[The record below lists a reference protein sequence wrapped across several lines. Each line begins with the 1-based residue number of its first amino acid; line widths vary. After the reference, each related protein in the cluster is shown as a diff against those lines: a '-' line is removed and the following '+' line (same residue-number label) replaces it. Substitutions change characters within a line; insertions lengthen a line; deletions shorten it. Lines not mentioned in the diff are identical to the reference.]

1 MEVPEP
7 LMDCNF
13 PEMLAGDLGLSEEV
27 FRSKNLTAGA
37 PAASLSGHGG
47 RRHNS
52 LQDRSSGLLSS
63 PDQRHVLVRMRS
75 LQTVESGNHQLDMA
89 SGRERRQSFESTSTD
104 SSGGMEPPSVAGRG
118 REVSVGTAATSVTS
132 GRFSASDKSNSPIDK
147 NSNGSWT
154 DLQLTN
160 DAHHSSSIN
169 HNSSNASQVERC
181 QSLSNIRQQS
191 SPRSPLDSPRSPRD
205 IGGEL
210 RTISLGNGK
219 PSPSVAEPLPAFKS
233 PMNFGTS
240 LMQPETPSSFNSS
253 TSTSTRP
260 NGFPARRSSLTQ
272 NSDFLRVSYQRA
284 SPHSPSSVRHSS
296 IINSNLMPTVTPTRR
311 PSSAGN
317 ASPYSR
323 DDEARSMLSLNSDD
337 EDDEDDDTFDQS
349 VATPKEVNQV
359 ATPTIVSPLA
369 DIERW
374 VDQSSIEFGHLPS
387 PTKDFQG
394 SRLHVAPEVLDTLR
408 ISVACFP
415 ETILT
420 CSSLSIETI
429 RGNGKKV
436 RFRKLDIADDSQLSL
451 DSPDASAKPSKWKWL
466 TTKRAPEPSPTKLQ
480 PSQRYLP
487 PPLDEAIEPQS
498 QKAVWQSVKNIFP
511 KGTDHL
517 CDALYAHI
525 LAYNYVTS
533 LCPPST
539 VVTQTARPG
548 SKQSSAPSISDKASL
563 RSDNNKIP
571 HKAATLLGL
580 ENDPST
586 TAPPRDSSTTA
597 RPDTRRGKT
606 GFMQGKRENT
616 KTFGSV
622 ANRTSDEHDQSLK
635 DLRYGLA
642 KCIARLVGTLRLTSG
657 EPLTQSKSVRP
668 GDIKDIDPLFIRALC
683 EVVRCNEEG

>member
-7 LMDCNF
+7 LFDCNF

-37 PAASLSGHGG
+37 PAAALSGNGG

-75 LQTVESGNHQLDMA
+75 LQTVDTSSYQLEMA

-154 DLQLTN
+154 DLQLAN
-160 DAHHSSSIN
+160 GAHHTSSN
-169 HNSSNASQVERC
+169 QNSSDASEVGRC

-191 SPRSPLDSPRSPRD
+191 SPRSPLESPRSPRD
-205 IGGEL
+205 TGGEL
-210 RTISLGNGK
+210 RTMSLGNGK

-233 PMNFGTS
+233 PSNLNS
-240 LMQPETPSSFNSS
+240 SSMQAETPSPFNSS
-253 TSTSTRP
+253 PSTRP

-272 NSDFLRVSYQRA
+272 NSDFLRVSYSRA
-284 SPHSPSSVRHSS
+284 SPHTPSSRHSS
-296 IINSNLMPTVTPTRR
+296 IINSNLMPAVTPTRR

-317 ASPYSR
+317 ASPYSK

-337 EDDEDDDTFDQS
+337 EDEDDDTFDQS

-359 ATPTIVSPLA
+359 ATPTIISPLA

-387 PTKDFQG
+387 PTKDYQG

-429 RGNGKKV
+429 RNNTKKV
-436 RFRKLDIADDSQLSL
+436 KFRKVDIADDSQFAP
-451 DSPDASAKPSKWKWL
+451 DSPDASTKPSKWKWL

-480 PSQRYLP
+480 PPQRYLP
-487 PPLDEAIEPQS
+487 PPLDEAIEQQS
-498 QKAVWQSVKNIFP
+498 QKAVWQSIKNIFP

-525 LAYNYVTS
+525 LAYNYVTA

-539 VVTQTARPG
+539 VVAQTARPA

-580 ENDPST
+580 DNDPST

-616 KTFGSV
+616 KTFGSM
-622 ANRTSDEHDQSLK
+622 ANRTADEHDQSLK

-657 EPLTQSKSVRP
+657 EPLSQSKSSRP
-668 GDIKDIDPLFIRALC
+668 GDIKDVDPLFIRALC